1 MCCTSRTAIHKPWF
15 VAPQGFLEGVKTKDK
30 AILKMVKMGFKY
42 PGAEKNTV
50 TDISLYCTL
59 SSRVVVHGANGAGK
73 STMIKV
79 QGVEQ
84 DEKCSAEGSHLPSE
98 Y

>member
-1 MCCTSRTAIHKPWF
+1 MFLKLCGPPLIVMCASLPL
-15 VAPQGFLEGVKTKDK
+15 PQGFLEGVKTKDK
-30 AILKMVKMGFKY
+30 AILKMIKMGFKY
-42 PGAEKNTV
+42 PGADKNTV

-79 QGVEQ
+79 
-84 DEKCSAEGSHLPSE
+84 
-98 Y
+98 

>member
-1 MCCTSRTAIHKPWF
+1 MECYAVSCADHIGPYSC
-15 VAPQGFLEGVKTKDK
+15 VSSPQGFLEGVKTKDK
-30 AILKMVKMGFKY
+30 AILKMIKMGFKY
-42 PGAEKNTV
+42 PGADKNTV

-79 QGVEQ
+79 
-84 DEKCSAEGSHLPSE
+84 
-98 Y
+98 